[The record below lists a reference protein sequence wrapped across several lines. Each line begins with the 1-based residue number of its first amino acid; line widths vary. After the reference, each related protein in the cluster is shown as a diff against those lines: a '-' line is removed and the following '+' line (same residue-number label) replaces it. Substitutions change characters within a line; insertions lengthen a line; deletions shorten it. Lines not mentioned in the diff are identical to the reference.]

1 MPGHSKGRHDSRASP
16 RAVGQRAKGPRVRA
30 EGHSP
35 LPPFSTRAL
44 DGGAL
49 TWGAL
54 SWRVLCCLGQL
65 FHVEATAFA
74 FIHTS
79 PSFFTPKSRLS
90 GTLGDLAPALLP
102 PPPPASLLPQ
112 YGRGIQK
119 QHLAPPQMP
128 SPPSAVTGFSHPVFP
143 KATSLQDS
151 APIPKSSQEHS
162 RSTVWDSAEHGKPVE
177 TCSLP
182 TAWAL
187 PFPGLGWLFG
197 GVTTIG
203 GPE

>member
-1 MPGHSKGRHDSRASP
+1 MW
-16 RAVGQRAKGPRVRA
+16 A

-79 PSFFTPKSRLS
+79 PSFFTPKGRLS
-90 GTLGDLAPALLP
+90 GTLWDLAPALLP
-102 PPPPASLLPQ
+102 PPPPASLLSQ
-112 YGRGIQK
+112 CGRGIQK
-119 QHLAPPQMP
+119 QSPVRWQHLVP
-128 SPPSAVTGFSHPVFP
+128 PPSAAPTPDALSTLHYHRPQPSCLPQSH
-143 KATSLQDS
+143 LS
-151 APIPKSSQEHS
+151 ARLSTNSQVISGTFQKHWLGLS
-162 RSTVWDSAEHGKPVE
+162 RAQE
-177 TCSLP
+177 THPSPLP
-182 TAWAL
+182 TARVL
-187 PFPGLGWLFG
+187 PFPGLGWMFG
-197 GVTTIG
+197 GVTTVG